1 MGRLLRRFL
10 GLVGVVMLASG
21 CASQPAASDPGAKP
35 APTGSS
41 ATSGSGTRKPR
52 PVSPM
57 RQPAAGGA
65 MAAVYRAPTV
75 RGDYAG
81 YPELDRFISR
91 MVTEHGFSRE
101 YLNGVF
107 SQAERKDW
115 TIEYMNRQA
124 PSAGPPR
131 PGAWARYRAKFLTDR
146 HIAEGAAFWRDN
158 ASALSRAQE
167 RYGVPAEYIVG
178 IIGVETMY
186 GANTGSHRIIDAL
199 TTLAFDYPRR
209 ADYFR
214 GELENYL
221 VMTRA
226 EGIDPLAPKGS
237 FAGAMGLGQFM
248 PGSFQK
254 WAVDFDGDGHKDLWD
269 PSDAVG
275 SVANY
280 FAAHGWRRG
289 QPVVTPASALG
300 ARAGVLD
307 AGFDTSYSL
316 GTLASHDIR
325 PVSQVADSGDLRLLR
340 LSNNAGDEYW
350 LGHQNFYVITRY
362 NHSTHYAM
370 AVYQLSQAVKQRYRA
385 PVVAQR

>member
-1 MGRLLRRFL
+1 MGGLQRRFL
-10 GLVGVVMLASG
+10 GLAGALVLVTG
-21 CASQPAASDPGAKP
+21 CASQPAASDAGARP
-35 APTGSS
+35 ASTGTST
-41 ATSGSGTRKPR
+41 TSGAGTRKPR

-57 RQPAAGGA
+57 RRPAAGEA
-65 MAAVYRAPTV
+65 LAAAYRAPV
-75 RGDYAG
+75 VSGDYAG
-81 YPELDRFISR
+81 YPELDRFIAR
-91 MVTEHGFSRE
+91 MITEHGFSRD
-101 YLNGVF
+101 YLNGLF

-131 PGAWARYRAKFLTDR
+131 PGAWSRYRAKFLTDR
-146 HIAEGAAFWRDN
+146 HIAEGAAFWREN

-167 RYGVPAEYIVG
+167 RYGVPAEYLVG

-186 GANTGSHRIIDAL
+186 GANTGNHRILDAL

-209 ADYFR
+209 GDYFR

-221 VMTRA
+221 LMTRA

-254 WAVDFDGDGHKDLWD
+254 WAVDFDGDGRKDLWE
-269 PSDAVG
+269 PVDAVG

-280 FAAHGWRRG
+280 FAAHGWHRG

-300 ARAGVLD
+300 ARARVLD
-307 AGFDTSYSL
+307 AGFDTRYSL

-325 PVSQVADSGDLRLLR
+325 PTGQVADGEDLRLLR
-340 LSNNAGDEYW
+340 LSGNAGDEYW
-350 LGHQNFYVITRY
+350 LGHHNFYVITRY

-370 AVYQLSQAVKQRYRA
+370 AVHQLAQAIKQRYRA